1 MWSVVTISDSAVP
14 HYEGLCIKVG
24 GENGI
29 SLNNLLSVFRHRVG
43 GLHSC
48 PGSCKFW
55 ELLNALHASHLF
67 SRTPLCVAYCSHD
80 YR

>member
-43 GLHSC
+43 GS
-48 PGSCKFW
+48 P
-55 ELLNALHASHLF
+55 LLSWVLQILGTLKCFACF
-67 SRTPLCVAYCSHD
+67 SPNQ
-80 YR
+80 